1 MHARTIVLVFGA
13 FLAMQVSASA
23 ENEGYA
29 FKFDNAT
36 GSATTVIVDG
46 KTACL
51 MATGGHCTITVAPSD
66 HAYAVSV
73 AGGAPMSFT
82 PGNPEMADSCKIE
95 TAGVHCV
102 DPSGSPTN

>member
-1 MHARTIVLVFGA
+1 MHIRTILLAFGA
-13 FLAMQVSASA
+13 MFAIQASASA
-23 ENEGYA
+23 DEGYA
-29 FKFDNAT
+29 FKFDNASS
-36 GSATTVIVDG
+36 GPATVIVDG
-46 KTACL
+46 KTVCL
-51 MATGGHCTITVAPSD
+51 MAAGGHCTITVAPSE

-95 TAGVHCV
+95 AGGVHCV